1 MNVYILRHASAG
13 NRRSNPLTDR
23 KRGLDKEG
31 KQQCMLVGRYLT
43 ATKVHFDAVVSSPL
57 KRALQT
63 ASLVAT
69 ETGFEGRIE
78 MDEALAPAG
87 TLLAFEDIL
96 RRHAGVENLLVV
108 GHNPNLSQ
116 FLGALICSPHR
127 ASVRLRKSS
136 LARLD
141 ATRRP
146 AQLIALVEPRALRQL
161 YATLGRSSRRKTSRK
176 ASRKISRKPSRK

>member
-1 MNVYILRHASAG
+1 MNVYLLRHASAG
-13 NRRSNPLTDR
+13 NRRTNPITDR

-31 KQQCMLVGRYLT
+31 KQQCILVGNYLN

-69 ETGFEGRIE
+69 ETGFEGRVE
-78 MDEALAPAG
+78 KDEALAPAG
-87 TLLAFEDIL
+87 TFLAFEEIL
-96 RRHAGVENLLVV
+96 RRHAGMENILVV

-116 FLGALICSPHR
+116 FLGAMICSPHR
-127 ASVRLRKSS
+127 ASVRLRKGS

-146 AQLIALVEPRALRQL
+146 AQLLSLIEPRVLRQL
-161 YATLGRSSRRKTSRK
+161 YTSVAKSSRRKTSRK
-176 ASRKISRKPSRK
+176 